1 MIHVEGKR
9 VTLDGRTGHV
19 IGEAG
24 GLIDV
29 LAKNLAEDLGADY
42 EAAVQIII
50 ESIYR
55 GCMASRGNE
64 KRKDR

>member
-1 MIHVEGKR
+1 MIHVDGKR

-42 EAAVQIII
+42 EAAIQII
-50 ESIYR
+50 
-55 GCMASRGNE
+55 
-64 KRKDR
+64 